1 MPKILVIDDDASIR
15 SLLTDVLEVEGFTVR
30 TAEDGFAGL
39 RLIAA
44 DRPDCVVLDVM
55 MPGMDGFDVL
65 RAVRADPRLAG
76 LPVVM
81 FSAAADPGR
90 VTAATALGAQGYL
103 VKGHVDYD
111 ALAATVARYAADPA
125 ARPPAAP

>member
-15 SLLTDVLEVEGFTVR
+15 SLLTDVLEVEGYSVK

-39 RLIAA
+39 RHIAT

-55 MPGMDGFDVL
+55 MPGMDGHAVL
-65 RAVRADPRLAG
+65 QRVRAGDGGLD

-81 FSAAADPGR
+81 LTAAADD
-90 VTAATALGAQGYL
+90 AQAWQAWTEG
-103 VKGHVDYD
+103 VDYF
-111 ALAATVARYAADPA
+111 LAKPFDPDELLRYLDYLFGTEDRVAV
-125 ARPPAAP
+125 